1 MNNGWHMRIRIQ
13 NIIVVSLFLAMS
25 FAPAWP
31 APSSQSLY
39 PRLDRPPVASADKES
54 EIRSEEALAAVQDAE
69 LFYKGYKLYA
79 DGSYAEAA
87 RTLFQ
92 FVSEQT
98 PDVTDYEWAEFF
110 LGLSLEQLG
119 YSHAAVDTLTSVM
132 TRKPNPKIVAY
143 SLEVLEQISR
153 TMPFDRDMLID
164 RGVCDQSYG
173 FVDGEMANFV
183 HYYQGEYDWEHGLF
197 GWGDDH
203 FQQIESESHYFF
215 KYLFKKALRSLYEGK
230 VDEAIAELK
239 QVILNADSGS
249 ILKDDA
255 RKTIARLYYEKGDF
269 AKADFLY
276 QQIEMNIVEQ
286 AQNLLERAWSHYRL
300 GDPERA
306 MGLLYSFEAPS
317 YVNSFTPEF
326 YILKSFIYKDVC
338 HYKKAMDVLGHF
350 KERYGK
356 ALDSIYQ
363 RRPPQ
368 ENQAMLLVIL
378 NKPRIKQRWRF
389 LKLLD
394 REKVRFDKET
404 DPALKAYLDKL
415 YELKIEEAETKFRIL
430 LLDEYEKM
438 ANEMLRFEEEAHLME
453 YEIGLDMYQRVY
465 DYHYSAD
472 KSGEM
477 TGDAQKKAVYS
488 FQGEFW
494 NDELDDYKV
503 VLPNK
508 CENVEE
514 WDIFFK

>member
-1 MNNGWHMRIRIQ
+1 MRIRILP
-13 NIIVVSLFLAMS
+13 ICLVALFLTIS
-25 FAPAWP
+25 PGDVWS

-39 PRLDRPPVASADKES
+39 PRLDRPPVESAGKERDRQS
-54 EIRSEEALAAVQDAE
+54 AEALAAAQDAE
-69 LFYKGYKLYA
+69 LFHRGYKLYA
-79 DGSYAEAA
+79 DGSYAEASV
-87 RTLFQ
+87 TFFQ
-92 FVSEQT
+92 FLSEQT

-110 LGLSLEQLG
+110 FGLSLEQLG

-132 TRKPNPKIVAY
+132 TRKPNPKIVSY
-143 SLEVLEQISR
+143 TLEVLELISR
-153 TMPFDRDMLID
+153 TMAFDSDLLIN

-173 FVDGEMANFV
+173 FIDGEMADFV

-197 GWGDDH
+197 EWGDDH
-203 FQQIESESHYFF
+203 FKQIETESHYYY
-215 KYLFKKALRSLYEGK
+215 KYLFKRALRRLYEGN
-230 VDEAIAELK
+230 VDAAIADLK
-239 QVILNADSGS
+239 QVILRADSGS

-255 RKTIARLYYEKGDF
+255 RKTLARLYYEKGEF

-286 AQNLLERAWSHYRL
+286 AQNLLERAWSHYRI

-317 YVNSFTPEF
+317 YTHSFTPEF

-338 HYKKAMDVLGHF
+338 HYKKAMEVIGHF

-356 ALDSIYQ
+356 AIDAIYQ

-378 NKPRIKQRWRF
+378 NKPRIKNRWRF

-394 REKVRFDKET
+394 KEKLRIENET
-404 DPALKAYLDKL
+404 DAALKAYLEEL
-415 YELKIEEAETKFRIL
+415 YTLKIEEAETKFRIL
-430 LLDEYEKM
+430 ILDEYEKM

-465 DYHYSAD
+465 DYHLSKE
-472 KSGEM
+472 KSEEISSE
-477 TGDAQKKAVYS
+477 DERKKAVYQ

>member
-1 MNNGWHMRIRIQ
+1 M
-13 NIIVVSLFLAMS
+13 
-25 FAPAWP
+25 
-31 APSSQSLY
+31 
-39 PRLDRPPVASADKES
+39 
-54 EIRSEEALAAVQDAE
+54 
-69 LFYKGYKLYA
+69 
-79 DGSYAEAA
+79 
-87 RTLFQ
+87 LFQ
-92 FVSEQT
+92 FLSELT

-110 LGLSLEQLG
+110 FGLGLKQIG
-119 YSHAAVDTLTSVM
+119 YSHAAVDTLTSVV
-132 TRKPNPKIVAY
+132 TRKPNPRIVGY
-143 SLEVLEQISR
+143 TLEVLEQISR
-153 TMPFDRDMLID
+153 AMPFDRDLLIN

-173 FVDGEMANFV
+173 FVEGGIADFV

-197 GWGDDH
+197 EWGDDH
-203 FQQIESESHYFF
+203 FAQIQPESHYYY
-215 KYLFKKALRSLYEGK
+215 KYLFKQALRNLYDGK
-230 VDEAIAELK
+230 LEEAISELK
-239 QVILNADSGS
+239 QVILKAENGS
-249 ILKDDA
+249 TLKDDA
-255 RKTIARLYYEKGDF
+255 RKTIARLYYEKGEF

-317 YVNSFTPEF
+317 YINSFTPEF

-338 HYKKAMDVLGHF
+338 HYKRAMEVIGQF
-350 KERYGK
+350 KERYGR

-368 ENQAMLLVIL
+368 DNQAMLLVIL
-378 NKPRIKQRWRF
+378 NKPKIKQQWRF
-389 LKLLD
+389 LNLLD
-394 REKVRFDKET
+394 REKALSEKQA
-404 DPALKAYLDKL
+404 DPTLKAYLSKL
-415 YELKIEEAETKFRIL
+415 YALKIEEAESKFRIL

-465 DYHYSAD
+465 DYHFSEETSD
-472 KSGEM
+472 ETRSE
-477 TGDAQKKAVYS
+477 DERKKAVYS

-503 VLPNK
+503 ILPNK